1 MLHCVT
7 SVLFLGYLEPCNIAS
22 FYKYKIITRVEETK
36 GRLVRD
42 DDNDRSDDEEGESRM
57 DFSLN
62 QQARDRQQRREAF
75 AAAQGGD
82 IILPRSMGLCIHHFL
97 TAYHNIVVLEGLEL
111 AASIRDNSRKA

>member
-1 MLHCVT
+1 M
-7 SVLFLGYLEPCNIAS
+7 
-22 FYKYKIITRVEETK
+22 EETK

-82 IILPRSMGLCIHHFL
+82 IILP
-97 TAYHNIVVLEGLEL
+97 
-111 AASIRDNSRKA
+111 